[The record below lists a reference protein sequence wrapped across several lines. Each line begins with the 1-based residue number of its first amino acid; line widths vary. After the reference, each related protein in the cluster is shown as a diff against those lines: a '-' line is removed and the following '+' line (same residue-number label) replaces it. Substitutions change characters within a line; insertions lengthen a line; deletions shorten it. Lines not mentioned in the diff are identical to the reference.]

1 MDIASFHKQTAE
13 HLQAF
18 YGEQEDAPQGWLEA
32 LMWHWE
38 QAGKYGEALN
48 VALAGAER
56 YIAELNFTEA
66 RRWIERSFALLDR
79 LPDADRLSYG
89 FGYEA
94 RYYALI
100 IAVLEFEGQFREA
113 LGYAQLF
120 LRLAEI
126 HGNIEAQG
134 RSYVTI
140 GRVHRELGQLVI
152 AESDLMRA
160 LKLAERHQMPE
171 LEWEARF
178 HLAKVHQLQGRHLEA
193 LQQLDLAHRGATEAG
208 ADERLARVCTGI
220 GDVYRVLGSGHDA
233 LRFYHQALKTEIASS
248 NRLGQAMLYE
258 KLGLSHVELAEFY
271 EAQECMQE
279 SLRLRKEL
287 GDNLGQA
294 RAHSIMGT
302 IQSRLKDY
310 TRALEHYEKAR
321 ELEAGLQN
329 RRGQTIALTNLGD
342 VARETSNYEQALVYF
357 QEALTLTKG
366 IGDQVGMT
374 RIYERM
380 GDVAVL
386 KGNAQ
391 EAREFWGQALHIRDD
406 MGHYDEAQ
414 ELRERLK
421 KLQAVE

>member
-1 MDIASFHKQTAE
+1 MDPTGFHRETAE
-13 HLQAF
+13 QLKAL
-18 YGEQEDAPQGWLEA
+18 YETTEEIPAGLPET

-38 QAGKYGEALN
+38 QAGKFGEALE
-48 VALAGAER
+48 VALAVAEQR
-56 YIAELNFTEA
+56 IQELNFSEA
-66 RRWIERSFALLDR
+66 RRWIERSFALLDN
-79 LPDADRLSYG
+79 LPDVDRLSYG
-89 FGYEA
+89 FTYEA
-94 RYYALI
+94 RYYALT
-100 IAVLEFEGQFREA
+100 IAILEFEGQFREA

-208 ADERLARVCTGI
+208 AEDRLARVCTGI

-233 LRFYHQALKTEIASS
+233 LRFYHQALKTEITSN

-258 KLGLSHVELAEFY
+258 KLGLSHIELNELY
-271 EAQECMQE
+271 EAQECIQE
-279 SLRLRKEL
+279 SLRLRDDLNDK
-287 GDNLGQA
+287 LGQA
-294 RAHSIMGT
+294 RSNTIMGT
-302 IQSRLKDY
+302 IQSHLQDY
-310 TRALEHYEKAR
+310 PKALEHFEKAR
-321 ELEAGLQN
+321 TLEAGLQN
-329 RRGQTIALTNLGD
+329 RRGQTIALMNLGD
-342 VARETSNYEQALVYF
+342 VASVTGNYTKAIESYEEALV
-357 QEALTLTKG
+357 LTKA
-366 IGDQVGMT
+366 IGDQVGMA
-374 RIYERM
+374 RGYERL
-380 GDVAVL
+380 GEVSIA
-386 KGNAQ
+386 KGSQ
-391 EAREFWGQALHIRDD
+391 SQARDYLGHALQIRDE

-414 ELRERLK
+414 ALRGRLK
-421 KLQAVE
+421 QLG